1 MDCIFL
7 HNPFA
12 KYPLPKETL
21 SHPRVAA
28 QGYVESDGYV
38 NFVAPEDFL
47 LLRFYN
53 HSISKISKYG
63 HIYLLYIDKV

>member
-1 MDCIFL
+1 KNDYIEHLADGLYIL

-21 SHPRVAA
+21 SHPRVA

-47 LLRFYN
+47 LLRFLQSFN
-53 HSISKISKYG
+53 LK
-63 HIYLLYIDKV
+63 D